1 MLAPYKPMFTL
12 VYKIHTHIV
21 GIKMTITEVVLDA
34 TELQTYAERWVR
46 SVKEETLSRLI
57 LFGECSL
64 RHVLTEYVTHFGYPF
79 KAGQREYDYR
89 YSKYPECPS
98 LEATASRA

>member
-1 MLAPYKPMFTL
+1 
-12 VYKIHTHIV
+12 
-21 GIKMTITEVVLDA
+21 MTITEVVLDA

-64 RHVLTEYVTHFGYPF
+64 RHVLTEYVTHFYHERPHQGKGNVVLMLSAHHHAERQGPIRC
-79 KAGQREYDYR
+79 RERLGGLLQY
-89 YSKYPECPS
+89 YSQ
-98 LEATASRA
+98 EAA